1 MNIKGNSE
9 MRMPTIIKKLFQN
22 ISGSM
27 AIETAMLMPV
37 FLTMTLS
44 ALGYG
49 YVIYTKQELYFVS
62 DEVAREIYLKPDLT
76 TSEIVASVKA
86 KLVTNINLEKLT
98 VSSVSSTIGTYEYR
112 TISISYIMP
121 IVLFGYNNN
130 EININFDKK
139 IMISG

>member
-1 MNIKGNSE
+1 MKL
-9 MRMPTIIKKLFQN
+9 PAIIKRFLPDY
-22 ISGSM
+22 SGSM

-37 FLTMTLS
+37 FLSMTLS

-62 DEVAREIYLKPDLT
+62 DEVAREIYLKPTLT
-76 TSEIVASVKA
+76 TAEIVASVRA
-86 KLVTNINLEKLT
+86 KIITNLNMEKLT
-98 VSSVSSTIGTYEYR
+98 VTSVSSTIGTYEYR
-112 TISISYIMP
+112 TISINYAMP

-139 IMISG
+139 IIISG